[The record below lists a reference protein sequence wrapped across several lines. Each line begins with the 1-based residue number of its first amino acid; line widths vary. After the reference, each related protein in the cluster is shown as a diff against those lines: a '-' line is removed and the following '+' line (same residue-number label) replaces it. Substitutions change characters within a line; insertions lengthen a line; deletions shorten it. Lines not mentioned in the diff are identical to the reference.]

1 MRPSGLLRGLK
12 QAVRPVDFWQDPHA
26 IRADLFGTERMEHH
40 AISLAT
46 EHRVALM
53 RGSGRALSRRL
64 KDNAAALLA
73 AYAASAAS
81 LQAGHAITPAAEW
94 LLDNFHTVDARL
106 RQIKAD
112 LPADYYHQ
120 LPKLQDGPFASY
132 PRVLELAWAYVAHTD
147 SLFSAPVLTRF
158 VQAYQT
164 VQPLTIGEL
173 WAIAITLRIV
183 MIENMR
189 RLSTQI
195 VAAQQVRLQ
204 ADQVVDRFLAGVSGG
219 GWLVLKRLWR
229 G

>member
-1 MRPSGLLRGLK
+1 MKRVWFWRSLGLAARPT
-12 QAVRPVDFWQDPHA
+12 DFWQDRHA
-26 IRADLFGTERMEHH
+26 IRADLFGTERLEHH

-46 EHRVALM
+46 EHRVAVV

-73 AYAASAAS
+73 AYQESAAS
-81 LQAGHAITPAAEW
+81 LRAGHAITPAAEW
-94 LLDNFHTVDARL
+94 LLDYFHTVDAQL
-106 RQIKAD
+106 RQIEAD
-112 LPADYYHQ
+112 LPPDYYHQ
-120 LPKLQDGPFASY
+120 LPKLQDGPFAGY

-147 SLFSAPVLTRF
+147 SLFSSAVLTRF
-158 VQAYQT
+158 VEAYQT

-195 VAAQQVRLQ
+195 VAAQKVRTQ
-204 ADQVVDRFLAGVSGG
+204 ADQVVDQAIAGYPGG
-219 GWLVLKRLWR
+219 
-229 G
+229 